1 MTSELLGDLSGLH
14 DMGGAATLR
23 DLVLR
28 HLGPDTGDYDVPGI
42 EAAYRDAVNEHLDR
56 VGLFIDEAGRVYAEG
71 KVDDDIHET
80 LGDGF
85 HRVDL
90 TRLAELHRTR

>member
-1 MTSELLGDLSGLH
+1 MTSELLGHLSGLH

-23 DLVLR
+23 DLVLS
-28 HLGPDTGDYDVPGI
+28 HLGPNPGDYDVPGV
-42 EAAYRDAVNEHLDR
+42 EAAYRDAVNAHLDR
-56 VGLFIDEAGRVYAEG
+56 VGLFVDAEGRVYAEG